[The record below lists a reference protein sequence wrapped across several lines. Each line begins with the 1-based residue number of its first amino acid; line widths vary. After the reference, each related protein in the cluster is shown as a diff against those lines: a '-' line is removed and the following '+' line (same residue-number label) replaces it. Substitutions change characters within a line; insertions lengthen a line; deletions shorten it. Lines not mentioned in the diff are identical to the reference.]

1 MFAFGL
7 PDCWSLRLV
16 VIGVFVCMII
26 SEVKYSEVQRLIDSC
41 HDQNLRNIL
50 VRNPINSSLLVMYKP
65 LSK

>member
-26 SEVKYSEVQRLIDSC
+26 AVNSEVQRLIDSC